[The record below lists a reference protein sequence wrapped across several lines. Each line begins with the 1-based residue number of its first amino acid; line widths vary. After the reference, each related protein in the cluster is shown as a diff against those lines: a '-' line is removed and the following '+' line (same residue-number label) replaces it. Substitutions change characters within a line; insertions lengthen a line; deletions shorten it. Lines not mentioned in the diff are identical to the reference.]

1 MRYELKLTE
10 LAKVVKDYGKVEIL
24 EHVKGIYKSRCSED
38 IGLCSSLYFV
48 LSFLPAIREHAEYH
62 ELTFVDEYG
71 VSIPHWVAYQSIFPQ
86 WTRLVAWKLVY
97 RPETI
102 KDENDN
108 MASWWLGGY
117 WWPCEDHVAR
127 FEFLDKL
134 IDYYKRNPLG

>member
-1 MRYELKLTE
+1 MKYELKLTE

-24 EHVKGIYKSRCSED
+24 EHVKGIYKSKGSED
-38 IGLCSSLYFV
+38 IGLCSVLYFV

-71 VSIPHWVAYQSIFPQ
+71 ISVPHWVAYKSIFPQ
-86 WTRLVAWKLVY
+86 WEKAEAWRLVY

-102 KDENDN
+102 KDKNDN